1 MSELDTSLDQED
13 TKELDVPSFS
23 SPAQQEDAGEAS
35 SKPASQEATEDSP
48 AAPAGSGLLR
58 DPSLKHSQWVQAEDL
73 EIVFVDA
80 APPPLPAG
88 DFRLALD
95 ETLAWDG
102 GSADAI
108 HSEYDFTVNGPRFTL
123 DPALVHSMFPP
134 PGNRGHFQKYLPHL
148 VFDRRSLPWER
159 TVDGSLPQDKPFVP
173 WLWLL
178 SLDASEINADPQ
190 NPIAI
195 QTVTVTQLLNP
206 PARVLGPHLA
216 FETGEDLDSQLM
228 VVDVPT
234 ALINQLVPSREDL
247 IYTAG
252 ARLVSV
258 MNKELTAT
266 TETGWFSAVVANRFP
281 ANGQSNT
288 QFLVSMEGYGTE
300 ETDIF
305 FPNQVD
311 PAKYDAVRFV
321 VLLSWTFENVDDDQ
335 TFDQLTAGL
344 SVDRLQLPGTGAHNQ
359 ITSNQVASAFSMG
372 YTALNHT
379 TRQGEPNV
387 SWYRGPM
394 LPLTMPKN
402 TPDSYANGDAALRFD
417 PATGLFDVSYA
428 AAWQVGRLLG
438 LQDGEF
444 AAAIARLRDDHQ
456 NALMTLASR
465 SFLMHRLSFRLPLPE
480 DFQELLGRQVFDRA
494 WMKAWGQVLGPRL
507 VPPAGEDRPP
517 LLGAPADPS
526 GLERRRPSLPG
537 LLERSEVLEVLEQPP
552 DEVLDALLAKIHRGG
567 KR

>member
-13 TKELDVPSFS
+13 TKEMDVPRFVDREKSEEKAAVEEAAGA
-23 SPAQQEDAGEAS
+23 PED
-35 SKPASQEATEDSP
+35 
-48 AAPAGSGLLR
+48 SGLLR
-58 DPSLKHSQWVQAEDL
+58 DPSLQHSQWVQAEDL

-95 ETLAWDG
+95 ESLAWDG

-123 DPALVHSMFPP
+123 DPSLVHSMFPP
-134 PGNRGHFQKYLPHL
+134 PSNRGHFQQYLPHL

-173 WLWLL
+173 WLWVL
-178 SLDASEINADPQ
+178 SLAESEIDADPA
-190 NPIAI
+190 NPVAI
-195 QTVTVTQLLNP
+195 QTVTVDQLLNP
-206 PARVLGPHLA
+206 PARVLGPDISLD
-216 FETGEDLDSQLM
+216 TGEDPQSQLM

-266 TETGWFSAVVANRFP
+266 TETGWFSAVIANRFP

-288 QFLVSMEGYGTE
+288 QFLVSMEGYGTASNN
-300 ETDIF
+300 IF

-311 PAKYDAVRFV
+311 PAQYDAVRFV
-321 VLLSWTFENVDDDQ
+321 VLLSWTFENIDAEQ
-335 TFDQLTAGL
+335 TFDQLTSNL
-344 SVDRLQLPGTGAHNQ
+344 SVDRLQLPGTGA
-359 ITSNQVASAFSMG
+359 SNQVASAFSMG
-372 YTALNHT
+372 YTALNHI

-402 TPDSYANGDAALRFD
+402 TPDNYANGDQALRFD

-438 LQDGEF
+438 LQNGEF
-444 AAAIARLRDDHQ
+444 AAAIARLRDNHQ
-456 NALMTLASR
+456 NALTTLASR
-465 SFLMHRLSFRLPLPE
+465 SFLLQRLRFELPLPK
-480 DFQELLGRQVFDRA
+480 DFQELLGRQFFDQA
-494 WMKAWGQVLGPRL
+494 WMETWGRLLGPRL
-507 VPPAGEDRPP
+507 VPPAGDERPP
-517 LLGAPADPS
+517 LLGRPADPS
-526 GLERRRPSLPG
+526 GLERRRSSLPG
-537 LLERSEVLEVLEQPP
+537 LLERPQLVELLEQPEE
-552 DEVLDALLAKIHRGG
+552 EVLNALMATIRREGE
-567 KR
+567 R